1 MRRSPW
7 RGVKCS
13 AWRGPYQASRRPLG
27 AAWTPTPLGS
37 VRRLLL
43 PRGKGGR
50 SSGSA
55 EPRRACGVPE
65 VCLACEL
72 QRCTAHPKVPRSV
85 MKGTGAATSACA
97 PDKPQLLAE
106 LRRVL
111 RPGGQVGSSDL
122 AFGPVRVAPRR
133 ARAAGWL
140 IRMAPQNDR
149 AAEPVAGGPS
159 GGVGPLL
166 GVVGAPVHNIDAV
179 PSPVGKGKTEPEG
192 HHDDGGNPQD
202 VEREPDQTQ
211 DQGDAQH
218 ADHHGVW
225 ALFLAEYPRKSFVQ
239 PRLRGRS
246 S

>member
-1 MRRSPW
+1 
-7 RGVKCS
+7 
-13 AWRGPYQASRRPLG
+13 
-27 AAWTPTPLGS
+27 
-37 VRRLLL
+37 
-43 PRGKGGR
+43 
-50 SSGSA
+50 
-55 EPRRACGVPE
+55 
-65 VCLACEL
+65 
-72 QRCTAHPKVPRSV
+72 

-149 AAEPVAGGPS
+149 AAEPVASGPS

-202 VEREPDQTQ
+202 VEREPYQTQ

>member
-7 RGVKCS
+7 RSVKCS

-43 PRGKGGR
+43 PREKVVGLLAAQSLVEPVGCQKSAGLGR
-50 SSGSA
+50 LSCSDAPPTRKFPFRNEGNGCSDI
-55 EPRRACGVPE
+55 CVP
-65 VCLACEL
+65 
-72 QRCTAHPKVPRSV
+72 
-85 MKGTGAATSACA
+85 

-106 LRRVL
+106 LRQGIAPR
-111 RPGGQVGSSDL
+111 RAGGSSDL

-159 GGVGPLL
+159 GGRRTAPRRRRRAGSQHRCGPVA
-166 GVVGAPVHNIDAV
+166 GWQGQNRARG
-179 PSPVGKGKTEPEG
+179 PS
-192 HHDDGGNPQD
+192 
-202 VEREPDQTQ
+202 R
-211 DQGDAQH
+211 
-218 ADHHGVW
+218 
-225 ALFLAEYPRKSFVQ
+225 
-239 PRLRGRS
+239 
-246 S
+246 